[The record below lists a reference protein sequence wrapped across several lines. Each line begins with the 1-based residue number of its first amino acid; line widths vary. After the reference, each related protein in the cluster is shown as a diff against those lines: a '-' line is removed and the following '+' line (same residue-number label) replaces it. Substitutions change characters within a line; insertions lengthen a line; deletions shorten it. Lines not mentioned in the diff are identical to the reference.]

1 MIATVIYL
9 GPSLRTTNK
18 LNNISVEWKKSILF
32 YCFFLAVADDY
43 ELLSRFFNMSTDHE
57 A

>member
-1 MIATVIYL
+1 MEEIDTFL
-9 GPSLRTTNK
+9 L
-18 LNNISVEWKKSILF
+18 
-32 YCFFLAVADDY
+32 FFLAVADDY